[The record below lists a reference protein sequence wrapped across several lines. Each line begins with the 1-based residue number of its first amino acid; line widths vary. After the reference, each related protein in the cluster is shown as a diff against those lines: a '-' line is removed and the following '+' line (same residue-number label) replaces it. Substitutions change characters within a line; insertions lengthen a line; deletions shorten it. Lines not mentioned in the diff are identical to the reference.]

1 MVPTKNLVGH
11 QRLRLTSRKPL
22 LSLQHAVDVLLNNL
36 YTNLVL
42 DLVLNVGDL
51 EFSFSFPFRHR
62 SYSFAN
68 QLVGPK

>member
-1 MVPTKNLVGH
+1 MAVY
-11 QRLRLTSRKPL
+11 L
-22 LSLQHAVDVLLNNL
+22 LANIDVSSVLLECWS
-36 YTNLVL
+36 LVL

-51 EFSFSFPFRHR
+51 EFSFSFPFLHR

>member
-36 YTNLVL
+36 YTNLASLHGHHICKVWL
-42 DLVLNVGDL
+42 IEYYDRQGQGQK
-51 EFSFSFPFRHR
+51 PF
-62 SYSFAN
+62 
-68 QLVGPK
+68 